1 MMKPEVN
8 LDGLMHEMAWR
19 SSDKLCPLPMM
30 SGNPPVH
37 CLGHKCA
44 KWNPH
49 YGGCCDGTAYLTQDA
64 IGSQIH
70 QLSNL
75 ILAQSN
81 RLCDLM
87 QTKGE

>member
-1 MMKPEVN
+1 MMNNPNVN

-37 CLGHKCA
+37 CLGHTCA

-49 YGGCCDGTAYLTQDA
+49 YGGCCDGTLYLTLDYIGHQISRLGDLKQAQTQD
-64 IGSQIH
+64 
-70 QLSNL
+70 N
-75 ILAQSN
+75 
-81 RLCDLM
+81 
-87 QTKGE
+87 E

>member
-1 MMKPEVN
+1 MNEPTVN
-8 LDGLMHEMAWR
+8 LDHLMYEMAWR

-30 SGNPPVH
+30 SGNPPVN

-49 YGGCCDGTAYLTQDA
+49 YGGCCDGTLYLTMDA
-64 IGSQIH
+64 TLDNVGR
-70 QLSNL
+70 QLS
-75 ILAQSN
+75 

-87 QTKGE
+87 QTKEA